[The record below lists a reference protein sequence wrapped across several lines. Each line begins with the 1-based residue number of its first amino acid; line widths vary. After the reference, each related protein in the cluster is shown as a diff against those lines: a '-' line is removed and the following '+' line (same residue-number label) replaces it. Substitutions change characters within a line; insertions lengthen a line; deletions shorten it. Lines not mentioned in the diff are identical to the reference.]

1 MIKSEKKEIRQGLA
15 NAVRL
20 SGALNLLQDSILAE
34 TDTLRNAPQAKTPAK
49 HPLIKWSSAA
59 ACLCLLA
66 AGIML
71 WKQPATPGTKASDGI
86 TVSEDGVTIPPMKI
100 RLSKP
105 SENSAADMIA
115 FFIYHGKSYVLYEYL
130 YGKNDIVGEHLGT
143 ATGLIDEWT
152 PREGNVE
159 FAGSVSGDFYAV
171 NGYDPSFMLCMKDSP
186 ESVVTYICNTGI
198 TLKYGSELY
207 EDRLHLANSYST
219 IEYES
224 RDSWYYGKKEI
235 RRLNNS
241 SVIEDFIKRLNAAQF
256 MPDSQV
262 PLKGGQS
269 SIAETELYHLY
280 FRMNNGTTVH
290 LRLCEDGYVRYQGIL
305 PLCVRIP
312 KESYDALL
320 ALLDNPAGH

>member
-71 WKQPATPGTKASDGI
+71 WKQPATPGTEASDGI
-86 TVSEDGVTIPPMKI
+86 AVSEDGVTIPPMKI

-152 PREGNVE
+152 PREG
-159 FAGSVSGDFYAV
+159 
-171 NGYDPSFMLCMKDSP
+171 
-186 ESVVTYICNTGI
+186 
-198 TLKYGSELY
+198 
-207 EDRLHLANSYST
+207 
-219 IEYES
+219 
-224 RDSWYYGKKEI
+224 
-235 RRLNNS
+235 
-241 SVIEDFIKRLNAAQF
+241 
-256 MPDSQV
+256 
-262 PLKGGQS
+262 
-269 SIAETELYHLY
+269 
-280 FRMNNGTTVH
+280 
-290 LRLCEDGYVRYQGIL
+290 
-305 PLCVRIP
+305 
-312 KESYDALL
+312 
-320 ALLDNPAGH
+320 